1 MQIQYSYRAIDKEFH
16 EPWQR
21 ALGNVIE
28 HALKP
33 LLDKHTKDS
42 ARLQIVLDRDKKRQ
56 FLASGYMHLP
66 GKKIVSVT
74 ASHDELTPLAQM
86 LAQSLFRQA
95 KKHFDRLHAQDQI
108 KRKARR
114 ELKVR
119 IAAKPA
125 SAAHEAKVTR
135 MPLLSKLEAVA
146 RRELAY
152 LRAVGDLPR
161 DYPTLRDVV
170 DEAIVRAEVEW
181 QSVPGEKAAYFGL
194 LKHLF
199 AVLDHEVANSRQ
211 FGEFVSLDAPVEP
224 DAQDV
229 AEAMVEE
236 EIFEFYQPDDT
247 LRLADIFA
255 GSQHPDV
262 ATIAEQEELVDR
274 SSEFAFAFDLLKDMP
289 RLWRRIFLLIRV
301 DGLDASSVSEI
312 LLIPSK
318 EDTVQRWL
326 MQAEAFIAA
335 HLEEAGVSKDGND
348 WLQGVDWSALSVT
361 RSAAA
366 SLWSKEANH
375 EE

>member
-1 MQIQYSYRAIDKEFH
+1 MQMQYSYRAIDKELR

-33 LLDKHTKDS
+33 LLDKHAKDS
-42 ARLQIVLDRDKKRQ
+42 ARLQIVLDRDKTKRQ

-74 ASHDELTPLAQM
+74 ASHDELTPLARK

-108 KRKARR
+108 KRKARRERLR

-170 DEAIVRAEVEW
+170 
-181 QSVPGEKAAYFGL
+181 
-194 LKHLF
+194 
-199 AVLDHEVANSRQ
+199 
-211 FGEFVSLDAPVEP
+211 
-224 DAQDV
+224 
-229 AEAMVEE
+229 
-236 EIFEFYQPDDT
+236 
-247 LRLADIFA
+247 
-255 GSQHPDV
+255 
-262 ATIAEQEELVDR
+262 
-274 SSEFAFAFDLLKDMP
+274 
-289 RLWRRIFLLIRV
+289 
-301 DGLDASSVSEI
+301 
-312 LLIPSK
+312 
-318 EDTVQRWL
+318 
-326 MQAEAFIAA
+326 
-335 HLEEAGVSKDGND
+335 
-348 WLQGVDWSALSVT
+348 
-361 RSAAA
+361 
-366 SLWSKEANH
+366 
-375 EE
+375 